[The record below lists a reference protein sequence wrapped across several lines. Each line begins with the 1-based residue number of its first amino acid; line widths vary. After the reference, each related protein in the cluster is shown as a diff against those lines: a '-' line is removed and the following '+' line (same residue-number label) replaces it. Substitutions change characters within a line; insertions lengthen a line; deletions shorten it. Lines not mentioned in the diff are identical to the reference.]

1 MPGIREARSRAVAEE
16 LRFFLRLGLFAA
28 LIATVYWF
36 ISYEVAGTILLAG
49 LVFSSGLFV
58 ATVGHS
64 IRSSMDDVTPD
75 GGVTKKVGGA
85 VKRLVGFEEDS
96 EPASSAPLAL
106 AEEPVAHT
114 SAWPILTAVSALLIG
129 LGLLWGAW
137 FWGPGITLTALSAWG
152 WSSQIRK

>member
-1 MPGIREARSRAVAEE
+1 MPEE

-28 LIATVYWF
+28 LVATIYWF
-36 ISYEVAGTILLAG
+36 VSYEVAGTILLAG

-58 ATVGHS
+58 VTVGRS
-64 IRSSMDDVTPD
+64 IRAARSGSSRRSAKLNDVIPD
-75 GGVTKKVGGA
+75 EGGAKRAGGA

-96 EPASSAPLAL
+96 EPAGPAPLAL

-114 SAWPILTAVSALLIG
+114 SAWPFLTAVAALLIG

-137 FWGPGITLTALSAWG
+137 FWGPGLGLMVLSAWG
-152 WSSQIRK
+152 WSSQIRT